1 MRTTTAS
8 RVLAAGLTSVVAA
21 FALSACESNAG
32 SEDGALT
39 VSATADDCAVSAD
52 TAESGTT
59 AFEVTNDGDIVTEF
73 YVLGSDGLRIVGEQE
88 NIAPGASATL
98 TVSLQPGD
106 YFTACK
112 PGLRGANVG
121 EAPFTVTGD
130 AVEVSGEDRELFDAA
145 VQSYIDFVKNEVA
158 TLAPAVEDFAHA
170 YQDGDDDAAREAYAV
185 TRVHYERIEPVAEAL
200 GTLDPRID
208 YREVDYLAEA
218 DELAADDPEITEWTG
233 FHRIEKDLW
242 EPEEGDRNADG
253 SDAFEDWEPSSDE
266 DRQRI
271 GQRLIDDVQSLY
283 DTVHGETFIDDQ
295 QINIAT
301 VANGASGLLEEV
313 AVSKVTG
320 EEDWWS
326 HTDLYDFQANMEGS
340 RIAFDLVRDIAER
353 KGDDGAEL
361 VSTIDEEYDELEE
374 LLAEYGSIEDGFVLY
389 DTVTAEQQAELTQQI
404 DELREPLS
412 ELTGTVLGI
421 EE

>member
-1 MRTTTAS
+1 MRTTTAR
-8 RVLAAGLTSVVAA
+8 RVLATGLTTVIAGFGLA
-21 FALSACESNAG
+21 ACESNAG
-32 SEDGALT
+32 SGDGALT

-121 EAPFTVTGD
+121 EAAFTVTGD
-130 AVEVSGEDRELFDAA
+130 PVEVSGEDQELFDAA

-158 TLAPAVEDFAHA
+158 TLTPAVDE
-170 YQDGDDDAAREAYAV
+170 AAREAFAV
-185 TRVHYERIEPVAEAL
+185 TRVNYERIEPVAEAL

-218 DELAADDPEITEWTG
+218 DELNADDPEITEWTG

-253 SDAFEDWEPSSDE
+253 SDAFEEWKPSSDE

-271 GQRLIDDVQSLY
+271 GQRLIDDVQALY
-283 DTVHGETFIDDQ
+283 DTVHGESFIEDQ

-313 AVSKVTG
+313 AVTKVTG

-326 HTDLYDFQANMEGS
+326 HTDLYDFQSNMEGS

-353 KGDDGAEL
+353 KGEEGAEL
-361 VSTIDEEYDELEE
+361 VATIDEEYDELEE
-374 LLAEYGSIEDGFVLY
+374 LLAEYGSVEDGFVDY